1 MLLIVIT
8 QTLTNSKMLPILPFE
23 KMIKYNVNNINT
35 RSVDEAGFSP
45 CFRRSQKKVIF
56 QCSSVARTVEV
67 DFYNRLRATF
77 PEVQFV
83 RNVPGLHP
91 SVTHLIVGDGMFQNS
106 KRFT

>member
-23 KMIKYNVNNINT
+23 KMIKYNINT

-91 SVTHLIVGDGMFQNS
+91 SVTHLIVGDGMFQN
-106 KRFT
+106 

>member
-1 MLLIVIT
+1 
-8 QTLTNSKMLPILPFE
+8 
-23 KMIKYNVNNINT
+23 MIKYNINT

-91 SVTHLIVGDGMFQNS
+91 SVTHLIVGDGMFQMYQNV
-106 KRFT
+106 FHDQII